1 MRFTGPPSR
10 FSLRCCHSGTAIQ
23 ASGTVAGIYGI
34 RRLQV
39 KRSGRL
45 GARAVLALDCCL
57 PQGTYSGVVPKVR
70 AVSSVGSQYVI
81 NEKSTTSLDV
91 RDNIMILEM
100 RLQARDR
107 VGYLHWQIR
116 KDEKVAVL
124 NGVRD
129 ACPRGLSAGPTGGE
143 TFLYENTP
151 SSYDDRVS
159 YKKVAVTYSP
169 TWWGSTIGDG
179 ELNFSVRNG
188 KRWILTAITATV
200 CF

>member
-1 MRFTGPPSR
+1 M
-10 FSLRCCHSGTAIQ
+10 
-23 ASGTVAGIYGI
+23 
-34 RRLQV
+34 
-39 KRSGRL
+39 
-45 GARAVLALDCCL
+45 
-57 PQGTYSGVVPKVR
+57 R

-81 NEKSTTSLDV
+81 NEKSPTSLDV

-107 VGYLHWQIR
+107 VGYLHRQIR

-143 TFLYENTP
+143 TFLYEDTP
-151 SSYDDRVS
+151 SSLDDRVS
-159 YKKVAVTYSP
+159 YKKVAATYSP

>member
-81 NEKSTTSLDV
+81 NEKSPTSLDV
-91 RDNIMILEM
+91 RDNIMISLLSGKSSG
-100 RLQARDR
+100 RL
-107 VGYLHWQIR
+107 L
-116 KDEKVAVL
+116 
-124 NGVRD
+124 
-129 ACPRGLSAGPTGGE
+129 
-143 TFLYENTP
+143 
-151 SSYDDRVS
+151 
-159 YKKVAVTYSP
+159 
-169 TWWGSTIGDG
+169 
-179 ELNFSVRNG
+179 
-188 KRWILTAITATV
+188 
-200 CF
+200 

>member
-1 MRFTGPPSR
+1 MALR
-10 FSLRCCHSGTAIQ
+10 SL
-23 ASGTVAGIYGI
+23 GTVTGIYGI

-45 GARAVLALDCCL
+45 GAGPSSRLTVADHKGPIAVLLQKCTRSPPEMGYLEQLHPKSARGHLKRRETWR
-57 PQGTYSGVVPKVR
+57 GFVEKVR
-70 AVSSVGSQYVI
+70 AVSSVGSQCVI
-81 NEKSTTSLDV
+81 N
-91 RDNIMILEM
+91 
-100 RLQARDR
+100 
-107 VGYLHWQIR
+107 
-116 KDEKVAVL
+116 
-124 NGVRD
+124 
-129 ACPRGLSAGPTGGE
+129 
-143 TFLYENTP
+143 ENTP

-159 YKKVAVTYSP
+159 YKKVAATYSP